1 MKISIIGN
9 GAVGNMLAVSCQQ
22 HKLDYQVLTRS
33 GLATEIKITD
43 GHNRQW
49 QMPLPVAPLSTLSQ
63 SNLIILPLKAYQIAD
78 FIEQNCSLIQPQQ
91 TLVLLHNG
99 MGTIETCQQ
108 LLPNNNLIAGTTNY
122 GAFKPDKSTLL
133 IKGQGES
140 HFGWV
145 TQQTDCH
152 HQVIEQ
158 ALSSLLPPSTWHTDI
173 RLALWL
179 KLAVNACINPLT
191 AIYEVTNGELRAEH
205 FQTQLIAVCEEIGQ
219 LMNYLGFVQEPKA
232 LLQRVNKVIVDTAD
246 NFSSM
251 NRDVTAK
258 RPTEIDFING
268 YIVKQA
274 QLCGLS
280 CPVNLN
286 LLKQIKAMERH
297 YLPC

>member
-1 MKISIIGN
+1 MKISIVGN
-9 GAVGNMLAVSCQQ
+9 GAVGNMLAVSCHKQQ
-22 HKLDYQVLTRS
+22 LDYQVFTRS
-33 GLATEIKITD
+33 EQATELKVTD
-43 GHNRQW
+43 SNNKQW
-49 QMPLPVAPLSTLSQ
+49 RMPLVVHPLSALSH
-63 SNLIILPLKAYQIAD
+63 SELIILPLKAYQIAE
-78 FIEQNCSLIQPQQ
+78 FIEKNRSLIHSKQ

-152 HQVIEQ
+152 RQVIEQ

-205 FQTQLIAVCEEIGQ
+205 FQTQIIGVCEEISQ
-219 LMNYLGFVQEPKA
+219 LMNYLGFVQEPQA
-232 LLQRVNKVIVDTAD
+232 LIQKVNKVIEDTAD

-251 NRDVTAK
+251 NRDVAAK
-258 RPTEIDFING
+258 RPTEIDYING
-268 YIVKQA
+268 YIVHQA
-274 QLCGLS
+274 QRCGLP

-286 LLKQIKAMERH
+286 LLKKIKAMETG
-297 YLPC
+297 YLPY